1 MFIIVVGG
9 GKIGYY
15 LVQSLV
21 HAGHEVAVIE
31 KNTQKAERI
40 ADDFGTVVITGDG
53 CDASILEQAGSGRA
67 DVIVA
72 DTGDDEDNLII
83 CQVAKLRFNVPQ
95 AVARV
100 NNPRNEMIFRRLG
113 IDATVSSTD
122 LTLSVIE
129 QEVAHKGIM
138 PIIAFR
144 KNGMEIVETVLS
156 AKSPAIGK
164 ALRDISFPHLCKIL
178 AILRGDDLLVP
189 DGSTMLQAQDLVFS
203 LVKPICLNE
212 LEKILVGKTD
222 RTHPVPAVPAKKI

>member
-21 HAGHEVAVIE
+21 HAGHEIAVIE
-31 KNTQKAERI
+31 KR
-40 ADDFGTVVITGDG
+40 ADRAQIIMDNFGTVGIIGDG
-53 CDASILEQAGSGRA
+53 CDPRILEQAGSGRA

-83 CQVAKLRFNVPQ
+83 CQVAKLRFRVPHT
-95 AVARV
+95 VARV
-100 NNPRNEMIFRRLG
+100 NNPKNEIIFRKLG

-122 LTLSVIE
+122 LVLSVIE

-144 KNGMEIVETVLS
+144 KNGMEIVETVLTS
-156 AKSPAIGK
+156 RSPAVGK
-164 ALRDISFPHLCKIL
+164 PLSTLAFPAQCKIL
-178 AILRGDDLLVP
+178 AVLRGDELLVP
-189 DGSTMLQAQDLVFS
+189 DANTKLEAQDLLFS
-203 LVKPICLNE
+203 LIKPSSLNALEE
-212 LEKILVGKTD
+212 LLVGQTEK
-222 RTHPVPAVPAKKI
+222 VS